1 MKKVVTRKTFLKKAG
16 AFVACAA
23 LSGCLLAGCSSST
36 EGADAGSSAD
46 NNAAGTEQPAEG
58 DNVITVGASPT
69 PHAEILNA
77 IADDLASEGYTLE
90 VKEYN
95 DYILPNT
102 ALQDGELDANYFQH
116 ITYLND
122 FNAENGTHLV
132 DAAGIHFEP
141 FGLYAGKT
149 ASIDA
154 LADGATIAV
163 PNDTTNEARAL
174 LLLEQ
179 EGLIKLKEGAGLS
192 ATVVD
197 IAENPKNL
205 NIQEVEAAQLPR
217 VLNDVDMAAI
227 NGNYALEA
235 GLSVADAIATESDEG
250 EAAKAYVN
258 VIAVKEGTEDS
269 DKIKALVKAL
279 QSDVVKAYIDDTYNG
294 AVVALF

>member
-1 MKKVVTRKTFLKKAG
+1 MKHSIVKKLGVVAVAG
-16 AFVACAA
+16 ALAA
-23 LSGCLLAGCSSST
+23 FGLAGCTS
-36 EGADAGSSAD
+36 GGGSSASS
-46 NNAAGTEQPAEG
+46 AAGTTE
-58 DNVITVGASPT
+58 DTVITVGASPT
-69 PHAEILNA
+69 PHAQILA
-77 IADDLASEGYTLE
+77 AVSDQLAEDGYTLN
-90 VKEYN
+90 VVEYN
-95 DYILPNT
+95 DYVLPNT
-102 ALQDGELDANYFQH
+102 ALESGELDANYFQH

-250 EAAKAYVN
+250 EAAKAYMN

-279 QSDVVKAYIDDTYNG
+279 QSDAVKAYIDDTYNG

>member
-1 MKKVVTRKTFLKKAG
+1 MKHSIVKKLGVVAVAG
-16 AFVACAA
+16 ALAA
-23 LSGCLLAGCSSST
+23 FGLAGCTS
-36 EGADAGSSAD
+36 GGGSSASS
-46 NNAAGTEQPAEG
+46 AAGTTE
-58 DNVITVGASPT
+58 DTVITVGASPT
-69 PHAEILNA
+69 PHAQILA
-77 IADDLASEGYTLE
+77 AVSDQLAEDGYTLN
-90 VKEYN
+90 VVEYN
-95 DYILPNT
+95 DYVLPNT
-102 ALQDGELDANYFQH
+102 ALESGELDANYFQH

-279 QSDVVKAYIDDTYNG
+279 QSDAVKAYIDDTYNG

>member
-1 MKKVVTRKTFLKKAG
+1 MKHSIVKKLGVVAVAG
-16 AFVACAA
+16 ALAA
-23 LSGCLLAGCSSST
+23 FGLAGCTS
-36 EGADAGSSAD
+36 GGGSSASS
-46 NNAAGTEQPAEG
+46 AAGTTE
-58 DNVITVGASPT
+58 DTVITVGASPT
-69 PHAEILNA
+69 PHAQILA
-77 IADDLASEGYTLE
+77 AVSDQLAEDGYTLN
-90 VKEYN
+90 VVEYN
-95 DYILPNT
+95 DYVLPNT
-102 ALQDGELDANYFQH
+102 ALESGELDANYFQH

-279 QSDVVKAYIDDTYNG
+279 QSDAVKAYIDHTYNG

>member
-1 MKKVVTRKTFLKKAG
+1 MKHSIVKKLGVVAVAG
-16 AFVACAA
+16 ALAA
-23 LSGCLLAGCSSST
+23 FGLAGCTS
-36 EGADAGSSAD
+36 GGGSSASC
-46 NNAAGTEQPAEG
+46 AAGTTE
-58 DNVITVGASPT
+58 DTVITVGASPT
-69 PHAEILNA
+69 PHAQILA
-77 IADDLASEGYTLE
+77 AVSDQLAEDGYTLN
-90 VKEYN
+90 VVEYN
-95 DYILPNT
+95 DYVLPNT
-102 ALQDGELDANYFQH
+102 ALESGELDANYFQH

-279 QSDVVKAYIDDTYNG
+279 QSDAVKAYIDDTYNG